1 MVRRFKFKIPFLEDE
16 QPIKEVKP
24 EDNLQLL
31 EEQIARDQLIIDH
44 ENFRRETWEPL
55 KHFRSKY
62 DNEYPLSLSILSTGD
77 IAKKKKELDKV
88 TINAIR
94 LCILSQDHDRVFSY
108 LELLNFSES
117 LKMCIKLCDAMNA
130 QELSQKIA

>member
-31 EEQIARDQLIIDH
+31 EEQIARDQLIIEH